1 MKRLIEKYLQQWK
14 NNSKRKPLILRGAR
28 QVGKTYTVREFSK
41 ANFQHFLEIN
51 LEQNKGLLSIFESKN
66 PQNIINELSVLFNTP
81 IIAGETLLFI
91 DEIQKS
97 QSAIEGLRYFY
108 EELPNLHIIAAG
120 SLLDHTLN
128 EMKYSMPVGRVE
140 YAYMYPLNFKEFL
153 QSLNET
159 KLIGVI
165 ENFSFDNPF
174 SIPIH
179 NKIKEYLRLYFF
191 VGGMPEAVDTYNNT
205 HDLLEV
211 QKIHSNIIT
220 SLQHHFAKYGS
231 RKQQDYLRDCLHYSA
246 NNIGKKVK
254 YVNINRNVQSSH
266 LQLALQKLEMSRIVH
281 LIKKTK
287 STNIPITQYV
297 DPYTFKPVFLDIALA
312 NHLAQIKLIDIDKL
326 ITDYEGALAEQ
337 FVGQELI
344 ASSPFYTEIKPFYW
358 AREAKNSNAEIDYLI
373 QKGNKIYPVE
383 VKAGKTGTLKSM
395 QVFLAEKNKKTG
407 IRFNLDTPNYAKSL
421 SASVRI
427 KKETK
432 ELNYNLISLPLYFA
446 GWIANVDIE

>member
-14 NNSKRKPLILRGAR
+14 NNANRKPLILRGAR

-41 ANFQHFLEIN
+41 ANFKYFLEIN
-51 LEQNKGLLSIFESKN
+51 LEQNKELLPLFKGKN
-66 PQNIINELSVLFNTP
+66 PQNIIHELSILFNTP

-97 QSAIEGLRYFY
+97 QSAIESLRYFY
-108 EELPNLHIIAAG
+108 EQLPYIHIIAAG

-140 YAYMYPLNFKEFL
+140 FAYMYPLNFKEFL

-159 KLIGVI
+159 KLIEII
-165 ENFSFDNPF
+165 ESFSFDNPF
-174 SIPIH
+174 SILIH

-205 HDLLEV
+205 LNLIEV
-211 QKIHSNIIT
+211 EKIHSNILT
-220 SLQHHFAKYGS
+220 SLQHDFAKYGS

-246 NNIGKKVK
+246 NNIGRKVK

-287 STNIPITQYV
+287 SSNIPITQYV
-297 DPYTFKPVFLDIALA
+297 DHYIFKPVFLDIALA

-326 ITDYEGALAEQ
+326 MTDYEGALAEQ

-344 ASSPFYTEIKPFYW
+344 ASSPFYTEVKPFYW

-373 QKGNKIYPVE
+373 QKENKIYPVE
-383 VKAGKTGTLKSM
+383 VKAGKTGILRSM
-395 QVFLAEKNKKTG
+395 QVFLAEKNKETG
-407 IRFNLDTPNYAKSL
+407 IRFNLDTPNYAKNL

-427 KKETK
+427 KKEAK
-432 ELNYNLISLPLYFA
+432 ELNYTLISLPLYFA
-446 GWIANVDIE
+446 GWIANMDIR